1 MEAYPTDRPSWRD
14 ILDEHAPLLLP
25 AAHDA
30 LTARLI
36 ERAGFNAYQIGG
48 YALAAAR
55 YAHPDIDL
63 EHFGEKYIA
72 AMETIAASRLPVMV
86 DADDGY
92 GDSKNVVRVVQTY
105 EAMGV
110 SAIFLEDQKAPK
122 RCGHMAN
129 KTVIRADHMVNKIR
143 AAVAVRRSP
152 EFFIMARTDAREPLG
167 LDEALR
173 RGEAYLKAGADALFV
188 EAPHSVEELERI
200 GREFAGMH
208 LAANMLEGGGKT
220 PILTPSELS
229 GLGFSMILYPT
240 SIVLRLT
247 VAIQHALEAMRRG
260 DVTAGGPAVSFDR
273 FEDILGLPYWQEIE
287 TRYDGSE

>member
-1 MEAYPTDRPSWRD
+1 MEAYPTDRRSWRQT
-14 ILDEHAPLLLP
+14 LDEHAPLLLP

-55 YAHPDIDL
+55 YAHPDIDM

-72 AMETIAASRLPVMV
+72 AVETIAASRLPVMV

-92 GDSKNVVRVVQTY
+92 GDSKNVARVVQTY
-105 EAMGV
+105 ESLGV

-129 KTVIRADHMVNKIR
+129 KTVIPAEHMANKIR
-143 AAVAVRRSP
+143 AAVAVRRTP

-167 LDEALR
+167 LEEALR
-173 RGEAYLKAGADALFV
+173 RGHAYLNAGADALFV
-188 EAPHSVEELERI
+188 EAPHSAEELERI
-200 GREFAGMH
+200 GREFRGSH

-220 PILTPSELS
+220 PILTPGELHAM
-229 GLGFSMILYPT
+229 GFTMILYPT
-240 SIVLRLT
+240 SLVLRLT
-247 VAIQHALEAMRRG
+247 VTITKALEAMRRG
-260 DVTAGGPAVSFDR
+260 DVAAGGEHVSFDQ
-273 FEDILGLPYWQEIE
+273 FEEILGLPYWQHIE
-287 TRYDGSE
+287 REYDGSE